1 LDFLMQRSTMM
12 KSASKVSEVEIGDGK
27 QHHDTV
33 LLGLVGT
40 FCGELFL

>member
-1 LDFLMQRSTMM
+1 MKIIQNIMM
-12 KSASKVSEVEIGDGK
+12 RKDEIISEVEIGDGK

-33 LLGLVGT
+33 LLGLVGI